1 MQRAAPATTNATIHH
16 VMKKFLILILAAA
29 ATASC
34 QHEEIDLV
42 GTWVQPIPGRTGG
55 WSQGMQF
62 NADGTA
68 NSVNM
73 YTLVYDTWKREGDML
88 ILTGKSVGNRIAF
101 PFTDTLYIDK
111 RSNNDSLVLRQG
123 DRESVFKK
131 IK

>member
-1 MQRAAPATTNATIHH
+1 
-16 VMKKFLILILAAA
+16 MKKFLILILAAA